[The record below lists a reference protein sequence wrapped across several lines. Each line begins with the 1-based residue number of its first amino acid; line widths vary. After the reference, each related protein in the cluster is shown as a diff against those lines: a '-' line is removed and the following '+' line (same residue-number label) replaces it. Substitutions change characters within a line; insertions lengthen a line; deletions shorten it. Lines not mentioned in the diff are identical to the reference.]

1 MKNAYNF
8 ILFIVLI
15 LLVAT
20 GCSRKKDKF
29 INRSWHSL
37 NTKYNILYN
46 GGIALE
52 TGKTAINSTFVDN
65 YWNILPVERLQPK
78 DDIILGGKAQDPN
91 FGRAEEKAVKAIQVH
106 GMNIKGKEKNPQ
118 IDESY
123 ILLGKARYFDNRF
136 IPAQEAFNYILF
148 KYPASSNIN
157 LAKIWRAKTNL
168 RLENEGLA
176 IKNLKKLIESNKLSN
191 EDNVAAS
198 SALAQAYITTKAL
211 DSAIIQLQRAS
222 QLTKDNH
229 ELGRLRFIEGQLY
242 SSLGIKDSA
251 NLAFDQV
258 IALNRKTPRIYMISA
273 YLEKI
278 KNFDFENDNKL
289 ILETLL
295 ESLELNR
302 ENRPFLDKIY
312 HQIANYQI
320 KNNKDSLAIAY
331 YNKSLRTDSK
341 DAHLTALNYR
351 ILADLNF
358 DYSEYSLAGS
368 YYDSTLLSL
377 QDNSKSFRAIKR
389 KRDNLED
396 VIYYEAV
403 AHETDSVLRLV
414 QLSQSE
420 KEAYFQTY
428 IENLKLKEEAVE
440 KADVTLMKPYL
451 VPTLNKVSKKDKTFY
466 FYNPT
471 TVAFGKNE
479 FVRIWGAR
487 ALEANWRWSNKTVR
501 NEEVVENELE
511 EAEIEADKSRF
522 TIAYYL
528 AQIPS
533 EESALDSISKER
545 NFAYYQL
552 GLIYKDKFKE
562 YTLSQNKLEKLLKQF
577 PEKRLV
583 LPTKYNLY
591 KVYSL
596 LGLSQLKATLKKDI
610 IENHP
615 DSRYAAILLNPELA
629 LLNNENSPQ
638 SLYNNLYTQFELGN
652 YQEVI
657 DGCDLQITR
666 LDGDEI
672 VPKLEL
678 LKATSRARL
687 YGFEAYKEGLNFVA
701 LNYPSSLEGKKAAQM
716 YSTIIPELANKAFVE
731 DSTQTNFKVV
741 FKFDRSEVEEINTF
755 ETALSTAV
763 EEVDYFNLTVS
774 RDGYNTNTI
783 FVVVHGLKSVQGAL
797 GFVKILETENELIIS
812 KPFFGISSMNYQ
824 IVQIHKNAEE
834 YINSIK

>member
-1 MKNAYNF
+1 M
-8 ILFIVLI
+8 LFVVLM
-15 LLVAT
+15 LFVAT

-52 TGKTAINSTFVDN
+52 TGKTAVNSTFIDN
-65 YWNILPVERLQPK
+65 YWDILPVERLQPT
-78 DDIILGGKAQDPN
+78 DDIILGDKAQDPN

-176 IKNLKKLIESNKLSN
+176 IKNLKELIESNKLSN

-242 SSLGIKDSA
+242 SSLGIKDSS

-258 IALNRKTPRIYMISA
+258 IALNRKTPRVYMISA
-273 YLEKI
+273 HLEKI

-289 ILETLL
+289 ILEALL
-295 ESLELNR
+295 ENLESNR

-414 QLSQSE
+414 ELSQSE

-428 IENLKLKEEAVE
+428 IENLKLEEEALE
-440 KADVTLMKPYL
+440 KEDATPREAYF
-451 VPTLNKVSKKDKTFY
+451 VPTLNEVRKKDKTFY

-471 TVAFGKNE
+471 TLAFGKNE
-479 FVRIWGAR
+479 FARIWGAR
-487 ALEANWRWSNKTVR
+487 ALEVNWRWSNKTVR
-501 NEEVVENELE
+501 NEEVVEKEFE
-511 EAEIEADKSRF
+511 EAEIEVDKRRF

-533 EESALDSISKER
+533 EESILDSISKER

-562 YTLSQNKLEKLLKQF
+562 YTLSQNKLEQLLKQF
-577 PEKRLV
+577 PEDRLV

-596 LGLSQLKATLKKDI
+596 LGLSQLQAILKKDI
-610 IENHP
+610 IENHK

-812 KPFFGISSMNYQ
+812 KPYFGISSMNYQ
-824 IVQIHKNAEE
+824 IVQIHKNAER
-834 YINSIK
+834 YIKSIK

>member
-1 MKNAYNF
+1 M
-8 ILFIVLI
+8 LFVVLM
-15 LLVAT
+15 LFVAT

-52 TGKTAINSTFVDN
+52 TGKTAVNSTFIDN
-65 YWNILPVERLQPK
+65 YWDILPVERLQPT
-78 DDIILGGKAQDPN
+78 DDIILGDKAQDPN

-176 IKNLKKLIESNKLSN
+176 IKNLKELIESNKLSD

-198 SALAQAYITTKAL
+198 SALAQAYITIKAL

-242 SSLGIKDSA
+242 SSLGIKDSS

-258 IALNRKTPRIYMISA
+258 IALNRKTPRVYMISA
-273 YLEKI
+273 HLEKI

-289 ILETLL
+289 ILEALL
-295 ESLELNR
+295 ENLESNR

-414 QLSQSE
+414 ELSQSE

-428 IENLKLKEEAVE
+428 IENLKLEEEALE
-440 KADVTLMKPYL
+440 KEDATPREAYF
-451 VPTLNKVSKKDKTFY
+451 VPTLNEVRKKDKTFY

-471 TVAFGKNE
+471 TLAFGKNE

-501 NEEVVENELE
+501 NEEVVEKEFE
-511 EAEIEADKSRF
+511 EAEIEVDKRRF

-533 EESALDSISKER
+533 EESILDSISKER

-562 YTLSQNKLEKLLKQF
+562 YTLSQNKLEQLLKQF
-577 PEKRLV
+577 PEDRLV

-596 LGLSQLKATLKKDI
+596 LGLSQSQAILKKDI
-610 IENHP
+610 IENHK

-812 KPFFGISSMNYQ
+812 KPYFGISSRNYQ
-824 IVQIHKNAEE
+824 IVQIHKNAER
-834 YINSIK
+834 YIKSIK

>member
-1 MKNAYNF
+1 LKNAYNF
-8 ILFIVLI
+8 ILFIVLT

-65 YWNILPVERLQPK
+65 YWNILPVERLQTK

-91 FGRAEEKAVKAIQVH
+91 FGLAEEKAVKAIQVH

-176 IKNLKKLIESNKLSN
+176 IKNLKELIESNKLSN

-258 IALNRKTPRIYMISA
+258 IALSRKTPRIYIISA

-377 QDNSKSFRAIKR
+377 QDNSRLFRAIKR

-428 IENLKLKEEAVE
+428 IENLKLEEEAVE
-440 KADVTLMKPYL
+440 KSDVSTMKSYF
-451 VPTLNKVSKKDKTFY
+451 VPSLNKVSKKDKTFY

-479 FVRIWGAR
+479 FLRIWGAR

-615 DSRYAAILLNPELA
+615 DSRYAAILLNPKLA

-716 YSTIIPELANKAFVE
+716 YTTIIPELANKVFVE
-731 DSTQTNFKVV
+731 DSTQTNFKV
-741 FKFDRSEVEEINTF
+741 FFRFDRSEIEEINSF
-755 ETALSTAV
+755 ETALSAAV
-763 EEVDYFNLTVS
+763 EEVDYFNLTIS

>member
-1 MKNAYNF
+1 M
-8 ILFIVLI
+8 LFVVLM
-15 LLVAT
+15 LFVAT

-52 TGKTAINSTFVDN
+52 TGKTAVNSTFIDN
-65 YWNILPVERLQPK
+65 YWDILPVERLQPT
-78 DDIILGGKAQDPN
+78 DDIILGDKAQDPN

-176 IKNLKKLIESNKLSN
+176 IKNLKELIESNKLSD

-198 SALAQAYITTKAL
+198 SALAQAYITIKAL

-242 SSLGIKDSA
+242 SSLGIKDSS

-258 IALNRKTPRIYMISA
+258 IALNRKTPRVYMISA
-273 YLEKI
+273 HLEKI

-295 ESLELNR
+295 ENLESNR

-414 QLSQSE
+414 ELSQSE

-428 IENLKLKEEAVE
+428 IENLKLEEEALE
-440 KADVTLMKPYL
+440 KEDVTPREAYF
-451 VPTLNKVSKKDKTFY
+451 VPTLNEVRKKDKTFY

-471 TVAFGKNE
+471 TLAFGKNE

-487 ALEANWRWSNKTVR
+487 ALEVNWRWSNKTVR
-501 NEEVVENELE
+501 NEEVVEKEFE
-511 EAEIEADKSRF
+511 EAEMEVDKTRF

-533 EESALDSISKER
+533 EESILDSISKER

-562 YTLSQNKLEKLLKQF
+562 YTLSQNKLEQLLKQF
-577 PEKRLV
+577 PEDRLV

-596 LGLSQLKATLKKDI
+596 LGLSQSQAILKKDI
-610 IENHP
+610 IENHK

-812 KPFFGISSMNYQ
+812 KPYFGISSRNYQ
-824 IVQIHKNAEE
+824 IVQIHKNAER
-834 YINSIK
+834 YIKSIK